1 MDLRLVPGLR
11 VAFRRP
17 RLFFS
22 IAIGLATWF
31 VIPDPMVPQAITRAL
46 LAWNAGATLY
56 LVLAMIMM
64 AQSSFDKMRARA
76 KAQDEGA
83 FVLLVVITIS
93 SLATLCAIALE
104 LSAAK
109 DLSGWPKSGHI
120 AVSVMTVF
128 TTWAVIQTMFALHY
142 AHEYHMVRA
151 GKAHGLDFPGSQVPD
166 YFDFLYA
173 SCIIGTSGQTA
184 DVSFNTRAMRR
195 IGLMHSVLSFF
206 FNTILLALT
215 INIAA
220 GLL

>member
-1 MDLRLVPGLR
+1 MDLRLAPGVR
-11 VAFRRP
+11 VAFGRP

-22 IAIGLATWF
+22 IATGLLTGLLM
-31 VIPDPMVPQAITRAL
+31 PDSLVPQWITRAL
-46 LAWNAGATLY
+46 LGWNAGATLY
-56 LVLAMIMM
+56 LVLAMVMM
-64 AQSSFDKMRARA
+64 ARSSFEKLRARA

-83 FVLLVVITIS
+83 YVLLVVIAIS
-93 SLATLCAIALE
+93 SLVTLCAIAIE

-109 DLSGWPKSGHI
+109 DLKGWPKSGHI
-120 AVSVMTVF
+120 ALSVLTVF

-142 AHEYHMVRA
+142 AHEYHLASA
-151 GKAHGLDFPGSQVPD
+151 GKARGLEFPGSQAPD

-184 DVSFNTRAMRR
+184 DVSFNTRSMRR